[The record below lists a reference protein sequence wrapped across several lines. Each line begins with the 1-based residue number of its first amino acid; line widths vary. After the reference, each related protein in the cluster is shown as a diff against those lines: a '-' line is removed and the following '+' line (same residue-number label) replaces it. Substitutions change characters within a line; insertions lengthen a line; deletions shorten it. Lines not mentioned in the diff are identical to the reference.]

1 MAKKEETTA
10 LPKTQIVT
18 DPPLADPGTT
28 PELMT
33 DEQREAFALK
43 ERARILALSGA
54 VKLEEARMRNW
65 ISDADLAAMQAMERD
80 QLLQPQAVLEL
91 PEGLPVTI
99 EKRCC

>member
-1 MAKKEETTA
+1 MAN
-10 LPKTQIVT
+10 
-18 DPPLADPGTT
+18 PGTT

-33 DEQREAFALK
+33 DEQREIFALK
-43 ERARILALSGA
+43 ERARILAANGT
-54 VKLEEARMRNW
+54 VKLEEARERNW

-80 QLLQPQAVLEL
+80 QLLQPSAVLEP